1 MADALHI
8 DEAVI
13 TEDCI
18 SRRHGG
24 EGEIHILKSAV
35 ITPTGWDFIRHHH
48 LQVVRVERAA
58 LGAVAR
64 SSGVSGAERRTI
76 REISPSADDTSLLQ
90 QGRYDFPNRPCGCKE
105 EEFGSGFVEPSSCRD
120 CALNG
125 QQQSSTTTGGEGCH
139 GCNRLLTLQS
149 NASGAQADGAQADIE
164 DLVQRLTEEI
174 ISRLP

>member
-1 MADALHI
+1 MAGELHI

-13 TEDCI
+13 TEECI

-24 EGEIHILKSAV
+24 ESEIHILKSAV
-35 ITPTGWDFIRHHH
+35 ITPTGWDFIRLHR

-58 LGAVAR
+58 LRPVVALSSVAAGA
-64 SSGVSGAERRTI
+64 GRRPI
-76 REISPSADDTSLLQ
+76 REIRPTADDTSLLQ
-90 QGRYDFPNRPCGCKE
+90 QGRYDFPDRAYGCRA

-125 QQQSSTTTGGEGCH
+125 QQQSCATMEGDGCH
-139 GCNRLLTLQS
+139 GCNRLRTLQT
-149 NASGAQADGAQADIE
+149 SGARGDIE

-174 ISRLP
+174 VSRLP